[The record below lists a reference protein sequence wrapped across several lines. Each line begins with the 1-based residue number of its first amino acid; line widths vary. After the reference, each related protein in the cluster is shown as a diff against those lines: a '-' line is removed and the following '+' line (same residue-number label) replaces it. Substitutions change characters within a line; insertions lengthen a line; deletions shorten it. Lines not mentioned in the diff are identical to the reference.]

1 MFTFSVSGNPIV
13 SAVKGGFIKRWKWD
27 MVHEPCHDVISKR
40 DEERALDSVLTRMT
54 ISSLHSIRSLIPL
67 FNSMTFVNSQSSFS

>member
-1 MFTFSVSGNPIV
+1 
-13 SAVKGGFIKRWKWD
+13 